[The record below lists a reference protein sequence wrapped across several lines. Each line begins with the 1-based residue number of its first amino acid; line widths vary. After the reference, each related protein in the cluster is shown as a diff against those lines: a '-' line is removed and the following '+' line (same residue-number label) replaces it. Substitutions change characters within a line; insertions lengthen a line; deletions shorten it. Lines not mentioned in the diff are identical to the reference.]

1 MGCIK
6 RFFFQISPMD
16 FSGFYKL
23 PVKDR
28 LAKLK
33 EAGKISEQD
42 EKLLLDGD
50 ALKMEVAD
58 RMIENVVGRFHL
70 PFAVVPGFVINGKEY
85 VVPMVIEEPSVVA
98 ASANAAKL
106 ARESGGFTADADEPV
121 MVGQLQIMNPKR
133 GAVKKLEA
141 EKEKI
146 FAKGKEFAVGVER
159 YGGGLKEVRFK
170 EVKTARGKMI
180 IIEFDVDVRD
190 IMGANT
196 VNTIVE
202 GTAPLVQE
210 IIGGTVRLRI
220 LSNLAVKRKARAKC
234 VWKKE
239 IAGEAVVEGVLDGY
253 EMAANDVYRCSTHN
267 KGIMNGIDAVAI
279 ATGNDWRAVEAG
291 AHSFAALDGYSP
303 LTKFSKDADGNLV
316 GEIELPL
323 AVGTVGGA
331 INVNP
336 LAQIGQKILGAKS
349 ARELSMVMAAV
360 GLAQNFAALRALSME
375 GISQGHMKLHAK
387 NLAVIAGA
395 HSFEEIDR
403 VVEKMKATGV
413 YTAENAKK
421 IFEEMKRGSK

>member
-6 RFFFQISPMD
+6 RFFIQISPMD

-28 LAKLK
+28 LAKLR
-33 EAGKISEQD
+33 EAGKISAED
-42 EKLLLDGD
+42 EKVLLDGD

-58 RMIENVVGRFHL
+58 RMVENVVGRFHL
-70 PFAVVPGFVINGKEY
+70 PFAVVPGFVVNGKEY
-85 VVPMVIEEPSVVA
+85 VVPMVVEEPSVVA
-98 ASANAAKL
+98 GSANAAKS
-106 ARESGGFTADADEPV
+106 ARESGGFTADADEPI
-121 MVGQLQIMNPKR
+121 MVGQLQIMNPKS
-133 GAVKKLEA
+133 GALAKLE
-141 EKEKI
+141 ENREKI

-159 YGGGLKEVRFK
+159 YGGGLKEIRFR
-170 EVKTARGKMI
+170 EVKTSRGKMVL
-180 IIEFDVDVRD
+180 IEFDVDVRD

-202 GTAPLVQE
+202 GTAPLAQE

-220 LSNLAVKRKARAKC
+220 LSNLAIKRKARAKC
-234 VWKKE
+234 TWKKE
-239 IAGEAVVEGVLDGY
+239 VIGEAAVEGVLDGY

-267 KGIMNGIDAVAI
+267 KGIMNGIDAVAV

-291 AHSFAALDGYSP
+291 AHSFAAMGGYHP
-303 LTKFSKDADGNLV
+303 LTKFYKDANGNLV

-331 INVNP
+331 ININP

-360 GLAQNFAALRALSME
+360 GLAQNFAALRALGME

-395 HSFEEIDR
+395 HTFEEIDK
-403 VVEKMKATGV
+403 VTEKMKASGV
-413 YTAENAKK
+413 YTVENAKK
-421 IFEEMKRGSK
+421 IFEGMKRGSK

>member
-1 MGCIK
+1 
-6 RFFFQISPMD
+6 MD

-28 LAKLK
+28 LAKLR
-33 EAGKISEQD
+33 EAGKISAED
-42 EKLLLDGD
+42 EKVLLDGD

-58 RMIENVVGRFHL
+58 RMVENVVGRFHL
-70 PFAVVPGFVINGKEY
+70 PFAVVPGFVVNGKEY

-98 ASANAAKL
+98 GSANAAKS
-106 ARESGGFTADADEPV
+106 ARESGGFTADADEPI
-121 MVGQLQIMNPKR
+121 MVGQLQIMNPKS
-133 GAVKKLEA
+133 GALAKLEA
-141 EKEKI
+141 AKGKI

-159 YGGGLKEVRFK
+159 YGGGLKEIRFR
-170 EVKTARGKMI
+170 EVKTSRGKMVLV
-180 IIEFDVDVRD
+180 EFEVDVRD

-234 VWKKE
+234 TWKKE
-239 IAGEAVVEGVLDGY
+239 VIGEAAVEGVLDGY

-267 KGIMNGIDAVAI
+267 KGIMNGIDAVAV

-291 AHSFAALDGYSP
+291 AHSFAALGGYHP
-303 LTKFSKDADGNLV
+303 LTTYWKDADGNLV

-331 INVNP
+331 ININP

-360 GLAQNFAALRALSME
+360 GLAQNFAALRALGME

-395 HSFEEIDR
+395 STTAEIDK
-403 VVEKMKATGV
+403 VTEKMKESGV
-413 YTAENAKK
+413 YTVENAKK
-421 IFEEMKRGSK
+421 IFEELKK